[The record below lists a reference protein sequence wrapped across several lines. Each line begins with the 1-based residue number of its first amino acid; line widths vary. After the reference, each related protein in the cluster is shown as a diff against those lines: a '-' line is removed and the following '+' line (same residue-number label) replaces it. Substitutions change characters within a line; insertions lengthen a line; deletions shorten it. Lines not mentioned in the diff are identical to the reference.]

1 MRFCLET
8 DRYGFLSRLRSKVA
22 AFGNVPAMASQ
33 LRLNF
38 RLLRLRHVRMLRRLQ
53 RLSQVIQFRNRVSVI
68 LFLRPSLRQGL
79 FQIFDTILFARKLAF

>member
-33 LRLNF
+33 LRLDF
-38 RLLRLRHVRMLRRLQ
+38 RIARQKAPIIDALLNL
-53 RLSQVIQFRNRVSVI
+53 IQHPKF
-68 LFLRPSLRQGL
+68 QGL
-79 FQIFDTILFARKLAF
+79 VCVFVAF